1 MGQPALTALIVHD
14 LRPRLEFLLLLVQEF
29 LEYHFLEENV
39 LSFLLHEDLRL
50 LVGLP
55 NRKEGEPVI

>member
-1 MGQPALTALIVHD
+1 
-14 LRPRLEFLLLLVQEF
+14 VQEF